1 MKKDEFFDFYT
12 SKVSNNDL
20 KGKYKKSWVEE
31 SFNFE
36 QTANNQL
43 KTPET
48 RNFIAPTIT
57 EKKIKIFIVLII
69 LGLSIIFGRV
79 FYLQIIRGNYYT
91 NLAEN
96 NRLRIKPIPSER
108 GLIYDSYGNQLIQ
121 NVPSFSLS
129 IVPQDFP
136 KDENER
142 KKIISQISQIAGVS
156 ETEITSLVHKYS
168 SYSYESLVV
177 KENLDY
183 DSALQFYVQNANL
196 PGILIQKGTKRQ
208 YATGYATGD
217 LINRFYSLS
226 HIIGYL
232 GKLNDEEM
240 NTLKKTGG
248 YLLSDYIGRVGLEK
262 EYETELRGQYGRKK
276 VEVNALGQ
284 EQSMLAEEPPVPGQN
299 LILSLD
305 LEAQEKMETYIKDAL
320 KNMGKKRAAGIA
332 INPQNGEIIA
342 MVSWPSFNNNDF
354 AGGISTEQYK
364 KYIED
369 PDHPLYNRAIAG
381 TYPSGSTIKIM
392 ISAAALQEKIINRY
406 TAFLSSG
413 GLQIDKW
420 FFPDWLPGG
429 HGTTNVT
436 KAIAWSVNTFFYY
449 IGGGYGNF
457 TGLGAD
463 KIVGYLKKFGLAEK
477 TGGDL
482 PGENSGFL
490 PSKDW
495 KEETKNERWYVGD
508 TYNLSIGQGD
518 VLVTPLQVANWTAAI
533 ANGGT
538 VYRPHFVK
546 AIVNPVTKEA
556 TLKNPVIM
564 NDNFIS
570 DENINVVKVGMREC
584 VVYGSCHLL
593 STLPFLAAGKTG
605 TAQWVTGKNN
615 HAWFT
620 SFAPYDKPQIVVTVL
635 VEEGGEGSSAAMPIA
650 RNFLSWWGKKYL
662 K

>member
-1 MKKDEFFDFYT
+1 MRKDDFFDIYT
-12 SKVSNNDL
+12 SKVGNNDL
-20 KGKYKKSWVEE
+20 GGKYKKSWVEE

-36 QTANNQL
+36 QSASRQL

-48 RNFIAPTIT
+48 RGFIAPTIT
-57 EKKIKIFIVLII
+57 EKNIRIFIMLIVA
-69 LGLSIIFGRV
+69 GLAIIFLRV
-79 FYLQIIRGNYYT
+79 FYLQVIRGDYYT

-108 GLIYDSYGNQLIQ
+108 GLIYDTEGKQLTE

-136 KDENER
+136 KDETER
-142 KKIISQISQIAGVS
+142 KKIISQISQIGGVS
-156 ETEITSLVHKYS
+156 EDEINALVKKYS
-168 SYSYESLVV
+168 SYSYESLIV

-183 DSALQFYVQNANL
+183 DSALSLYVQNANL

-208 YATGYATGD
+208 YANWNAPNS
-217 LINRFYSLS
+217 LFSLS
-226 HIIGYL
+226 HILGYL

-262 EYETELRGQYGRKK
+262 SYETDLRGLYGRKK

-284 EQSMLAEEPPVPGQN
+284 EQSVLAEEPPVPGKN

-305 LEAQEKMETYIKDAL
+305 AEAQEKMELYIKTAM

-332 INPQNGEIIA
+332 LNPQNGEIIA
-342 MVSWPSFNNNDF
+342 MVSWPAFNNNDF

-364 KYIED
+364 KYSED
-369 PDHPLYNRAIAG
+369 QDHPLYNRAISG
-381 TYPSGSTIKIM
+381 SYPSGSTIKMM
-392 ISAAALQEKIINRY
+392 ISAAALQEKIITRY

-420 FFPDWLPGG
+420 FFPDWLAGG
-429 HGTTNVT
+429 HGMTNVT
-436 KAIAWSVNTFFYY
+436 KAIAWSVNTFFYT

-463 KIVGYLKKFGLAEK
+463 KIVEYLKKFGLAAK
-477 TGGDL
+477 TGIDL
-482 PGENSGFL
+482 PGENEGFL
-490 PSKDW
+490 PSKTW

-518 VLVTPLQVANWTAAI
+518 VMVTPLQVANWTAAV

-538 VYRPHFVK
+538 VYQPHLVK
-546 AIVNPVTKEA
+546 AIADPVQKQIA
-556 TLKNPVIM
+556 VKNPVIL
-564 NDNFIS
+564 NSNFIS
-570 DENINVVKVGMREC
+570 VENMNIVKIGMREC
-584 VVYGSCHLL
+584 VVYGSCQSLN
-593 STLPFLAAGKTG
+593 TLPFLAAGKTG